1 MWRSVSLL
9 ADALHADQLSD
20 LLLEHGAVSV
30 SIEDADAG
38 TPREQPQFG
47 ESEAP
52 SAPLWSNAR
61 LIALFD
67 AQAQIENLIE
77 ESARRC
83 GMDTV
88 PMYDVEEVA
97 ERNWVALTQ
106 SQFQP
111 LRISGRLWIVPSWHV
126 PPDPEALSIVLDPG
140 MAFGTGTHP
149 TTQLCL
155 EWLSTNLVAGESM
168 LDYGCGS
175 GILAIAAAKLGAS
188 PVFGVDIDE
197 QALSAAAEN
206 ARRNCV
212 EVALIHASQPL
223 RIQFDRVIANIL
235 ANPLVML
242 APLLASLT
250 KPGGRLVLS
259 GVLSSQVERLE
270 QAYRPFMN
278 LGPAGEREGWVVL
291 EGRA

>member
-1 MWRSVSLL
+1 
-9 ADALHADQLSD
+9 
-20 LLLEHGAVSV
+20 
-30 SIEDADAG
+30 
-38 TPREQPQFG
+38 
-47 ESEAP
+47 
-52 SAPLWSNAR
+52 
-61 LIALFD
+61 
-67 AQAQIENLIE
+67 
-77 ESARRC
+77 
-83 GMDTV
+83 
-88 PMYDVEEVA
+88 
-97 ERNWVALTQ
+97 
-106 SQFQP
+106 
-111 LRISGRLWIVPSWHV
+111 LWIVPSWHV